1 VRRFELLKLYE
12 KNGMAGEEARRKVLD
27 DEVIQDFREE
37 FVRLGLPKVQAMK
50 QAEKRLWMLEHL
62 HYQGLAPE
70 EASQCVIAVERELKR
85 SVTLML
91 DEEKLVRL
99 HWLHFGIAS
108 D

>member
-1 VRRFELLKLYE
+1 
-12 KNGMAGEEARRKVLD
+12 MAGEEARRKVLD

-91 DEEKLVRL
+91 DEEKLVKYISCIFAL
-99 HWLHFGIAS
+99 HQTSVYIKVNPFCLCN
-108 D
+108 